1 MSAIL
6 FLLTGGYLLWIAAYL
21 FHERNSR
28 RKKAEKA
35 GQILTRMAVDVS
47 EILGKSTFSLSHS
60 TPQTPEKIE
69 NEKSVSEADTFAPE
83 KEKYPKTVSAEELDK
98 LFAEGSPLP
107 EELELME
114 DMDVPLEFR
123 KEPADDNPPI
133 DDDEQ
138 DRRLPGC
145 TPQAT
150 GIRFED
156 MGLAV
161 RVAVSGEAAS
171 EEERIQ
177 AGKTLAELRNT
188 PMFEQ
193 LTSGDAEREE
203 RIGSLIELHLAAYR
217 KRKQPD
223 SEHSAIFQCLQGN
236 RREQLNKIILTASG
250 GPFFG
255 KTRAELENVT
265 VADALNHPN
274 WSMGNKIT
282 IDSATL
288 MNKGLEF
295 IEAKWLFDLTPDQ
308 IEIVVHRQSVVHSA
322 VEYQDC
328 SVIAQLGVPDMKIP
342 IQYALLYPERMPCP
356 TKHLSLTDYGTLTFE
371 KPDMET
377 FTCLKTAIAAI
388 TAGGTAPCIVNGANE
403 VAVAAFLAGKIGFLE
418 IGALAQQAM
427 ESIPATVIKTY
438 EDVMKADTQARE
450 FVRNAIA

>member
-69 NEKSVSEADTFAPE
+69 NEKSVSEADTFASE

-133 DDDEQ
+133 DN
-138 DRRLPGC
+138 
-145 TPQAT
+145 

-223 SEHSAIFQCLQGN
+223 SEPA
-236 RREQLNKIILTASG
+236 
-250 GPFFG
+250 
-255 KTRAELENVT
+255 AE
-265 VADALNHPN
+265 
-274 WSMGNKIT
+274 T
-282 IDSATL
+282 I
-288 MNKGLEF
+288 
-295 IEAKWLFDLTPDQ
+295 PDTFS
-308 IEIVVHRQSVVHSA
+308 ISDIV
-322 VEYQDC
+322 
-328 SVIAQLGVPDMKIP
+328 
-342 IQYALLYPERMPCP
+342 
-356 TKHLSLTDYGTLTFE
+356 
-371 KPDMET
+371 
-377 FTCLKTAIAAI
+377 
-388 TAGGTAPCIVNGANE
+388 
-403 VAVAAFLAGKIGFLE
+403 
-418 IGALAQQAM
+418 
-427 ESIPATVIKTY
+427 
-438 EDVMKADTQARE
+438 
-450 FVRNAIA
+450 

>member
-35 GQILTRMAVDVS
+35 GQILTRMAVDMS

-123 KEPADDNPPI
+123 KEPAD
-133 DDDEQ
+133 
-138 DRRLPGC
+138 
-145 TPQAT
+145 
-150 GIRFED
+150 
-156 MGLAV
+156 

-223 SEHSAIFQCLQGN
+223 SEPA
-236 RREQLNKIILTASG
+236 
-250 GPFFG
+250 
-255 KTRAELENVT
+255 AE
-265 VADALNHPN
+265 
-274 WSMGNKIT
+274 T
-282 IDSATL
+282 I
-288 MNKGLEF
+288 
-295 IEAKWLFDLTPDQ
+295 PDTFS
-308 IEIVVHRQSVVHSA
+308 ISDIV
-322 VEYQDC
+322 
-328 SVIAQLGVPDMKIP
+328 
-342 IQYALLYPERMPCP
+342 
-356 TKHLSLTDYGTLTFE
+356 
-371 KPDMET
+371 
-377 FTCLKTAIAAI
+377 
-388 TAGGTAPCIVNGANE
+388 
-403 VAVAAFLAGKIGFLE
+403 
-418 IGALAQQAM
+418 
-427 ESIPATVIKTY
+427 
-438 EDVMKADTQARE
+438 
-450 FVRNAIA
+450 

>member
-1 MSAIL
+1 MQELQIGRVYRHFKGDYYLVEGLAHDSESGVPCVIYRKL
-6 FLLTGGYLLWIAAYL
+6 YGDGGLWVRPLEMFL
-21 FHERNSR
+21 S
-28 RKKAEKA
+28 K
-35 GQILTRMAVDVS
+35 V
-47 EILGKSTFSLSHS
+47 
-60 TPQTPEKIE
+60 
-69 NEKSVSEADTFAPE
+69 E

-223 SEHSAIFQCLQGN
+223 SEPA
-236 RREQLNKIILTASG
+236 
-250 GPFFG
+250 
-255 KTRAELENVT
+255 AE
-265 VADALNHPN
+265 
-274 WSMGNKIT
+274 T
-282 IDSATL
+282 I
-288 MNKGLEF
+288 
-295 IEAKWLFDLTPDQ
+295 PDTFS
-308 IEIVVHRQSVVHSA
+308 ISDIV
-322 VEYQDC
+322 
-328 SVIAQLGVPDMKIP
+328 
-342 IQYALLYPERMPCP
+342 
-356 TKHLSLTDYGTLTFE
+356 
-371 KPDMET
+371 
-377 FTCLKTAIAAI
+377 
-388 TAGGTAPCIVNGANE
+388 
-403 VAVAAFLAGKIGFLE
+403 
-418 IGALAQQAM
+418 
-427 ESIPATVIKTY
+427 
-438 EDVMKADTQARE
+438 
-450 FVRNAIA
+450 